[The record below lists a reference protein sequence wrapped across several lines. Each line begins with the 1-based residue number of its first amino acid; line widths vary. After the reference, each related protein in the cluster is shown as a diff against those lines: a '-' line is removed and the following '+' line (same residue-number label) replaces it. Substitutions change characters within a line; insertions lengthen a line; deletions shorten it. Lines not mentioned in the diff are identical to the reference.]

1 LAWQAS
7 RSLSNRLRSGLIA
20 IAGAMVGAVALTA
33 ATPVAGAAQ
42 SAPSETPPPPDLDQY
57 VEQAMRAFG
66 APGLSLAIMQNGKTV
81 VAKGYGVRSIAT
93 RAPVTADTIFPI
105 GSESKAFTSA
115 ALAILVDEGKLKWS
129 DHVADKLPG
138 FKMYDPYATAHMTV
152 RDLLTHRSGLG
163 LGEGDLMII
172 PNTTRSRADIV
183 HALRYL
189 KPRTGFR
196 EQFAYDNILYI
207 VAGQLVQA
215 VSGQTWEQFV
225 KQHLFG
231 PLGMTDSNELYDA
244 SDPNAVALHG
254 RVHGPIRGMGP
265 ETILKGVLD
274 SQAAAPCGSI
284 NASAADMAKWMAM
297 WENDGK
303 LPDGKPLLSDASVHE
318 LWAPEVVVP
327 TDAFGP
333 VVSKLI
339 PLPAMQDYALGWFV
353 EEDFGH
359 KVVEHTGA
367 VFGALAALYF
377 IPEKHVAFSVVIN
390 SEDSGARLAVV
401 YHLLAYY
408 LGQPQQDWIGHLKQ
422 IRQGM
427 VRQTLAQMKHLP
439 KQYVSNDKSSL
450 PMTGYAGTYSDPWY
464 GTMTVSARSSG
475 KLWIRFNLTPGMEGP
490 LEHVADDTFRAHWT
504 DRGIEDAY
512 VTFHVDSGHIG
523 SIAMKPVSP
532 LADFSFD
539 YRDLHFRPATRST
552 LK

>member
-7 RSLSNRLRSGLIA
+7 RSRSERRRSGLIT
-20 IAGAMVGAVALTA
+20 IAGAVPGALVLISAVPA
-33 ATPVAGAAQ
+33 ARATQ
-42 SAPSETPPPPDLDQY
+42 SASPQIPSPPPDLDQY
-57 VEQAMRAFG
+57 VERAMHAFG
-66 APGLSLAIMQNGKTV
+66 VPGMSVAIAQDGKTV

-93 RAPVTADTIFPI
+93 RAPVTPDTIFPI

-207 VAGQLVQA
+207 VAGALVQA

-225 KQHLFG
+225 RQHLFG
-231 PLGMTDSNELYDA
+231 PLGMTDAATLYDP
-244 SDPNAVALHG
+244 SNPNAVALHG
-254 RVHGPIRGMGP
+254 RVDGPIRGMGP
-265 ETILKGVLD
+265 ETILKEVLD
-274 SQAAAPCGSI
+274 SQAAAPCGLI
-284 NASAADMAKWMAM
+284 NASATDMAKWMAM
-297 WENDGK
+297 WENDGM
-303 LPDGKPLLSDASVHE
+303 LPDGQRLLSAASVRE
-318 LWAPEVVVP
+318 LRAPVVVVP

-333 VVSKLI
+333 AVAKLI
-339 PLPAMQDYALGWFV
+339 PLPTLQDYALGWFV

-359 KVVEHTGA
+359 EVIEHTGA

-377 IPEKHVAFSVVIN
+377 VPDKHVAFSVVIN

-427 VRQTLAQMKHLP
+427 VQQTLMQMKHLP
-439 KQYVSNDKSSL
+439 KQYVANDKSSL

-464 GTMTVSARSSG
+464 GTMTVSARSHG
-475 KLWIRFNLTPGMEGP
+475 KLWIRFNLTPGMQGP
-490 LEHVADDTFRAHWT
+490 LEHVADDTFRAHWN

-512 VTFHVDSGHIG
+512 VTFHVDGGHIG
-523 SIAMKPVSP
+523 SIAMQPVSP

-539 YRDLHFRPATRST
+539 YRDLHFRPATQSN
-552 LK
+552 